1 MNVISSP
8 QKHKSLS
15 SLAENWRFLKS
26 KGKLDHP
33 KSMTLQA
40 RKKLKAFSGLAL
52 KWKQRLEIKTQFIT
66 DRKRDTN
73 SNWYS
78 PEVMKCGK
86 LITATKTSE
95 INPCEKAVWKFKKS
109 LFFLFNED
117 QYSGIA
123 LLLDRDEKKSLL
135 WLYTQKLWICVLQS
149 IEKDTPNVVYCV
161 LWCTPN
167 VGFRSQEECKHCQH
181 SKGASRITVVK
192 TS

>member
-123 LLLDRDEKKSLL
+123 LLLDRDEKKKSVVIIHTKALNL
-135 WLYTQKLWICVLQS
+135 CSAVNWKRHPKCGVLC
-149 IEKDTPNVVYCV
+149 TVVYTKC
-161 LWCTPN
+161 
-167 VGFRSQEECKHCQH
+167 GF
-181 SKGASRITVVK
+181 
-192 TS
+192 